1 MMDLFLKTEKKK
13 NYMKNMYNCVVCF
26 CKIGFNNIFFYKSL
40 LHMHI
45 FIWHQGWFY
54 LLFIISVVKFEV
66 DLISYLCG
74 QKSF

>member
-1 MMDLFLKTEKKK
+1 
-13 NYMKNMYNCVVCF
+13 
-26 CKIGFNNIFFYKSL
+26 
-40 LHMHI
+40 MHI

-74 QKSF
+74 QKSFWKKREGIKKQKKKKEATL